1 MKKKRTPK
9 KFVAYC
15 MLEINHNKRLN
26 NKYSQNGKSS
36 VDLLYNQ
43 LVLLEIC
50 ELINFYPII
59 TNNQAVNTDEF
70 LGTTIAFYLK
80 ERHDRIEG
88 ANAELKIFTYIQTE
102 FYKYIEENRNI
113 KEKITL
119 DELYEDLENFF
130 NYISSEFIKQQNDRK
145 EFRKNLKSYIYY
157 INTEFE
163 RMVKECEFVYNHL
176 GDDGSYYEDIINGIS
191 DEEEYDEDLEADE
204 ETEEY
209 DEDLEAD
216 EETEEYDEDLE
227 ADEETEEYD
236 EDLED
241 SEENDPYKDLDLK
254 KLFIKDNTNKY
265 KSEKKLIEDLKR
277 KEIKLDYMY
286 RADGLNIARL
296 TKPFIIFWINLV
308 YIIPIIICIYLA
320 IKTSYYVSLI
330 VIPLYFFAIVPRKI
344 NPLVSLFAIV
354 VSILLLI
361 DFNNIESLSD
371 IFLFDIVVGLT
382 ISRLIFIVWLGYV
395 KKVSKTSFINNIDLF
410 YKFWFSGKVAIK
422 YNAENV
428 AFYTRSDSNVKI

>member
-191 DEEEYDEDLEADE
+191 DE
-204 ETEEY
+204 
-209 DEDLEAD
+209 
-216 EETEEYDEDLE
+216 EEYDEDLE

>member
-209 DEDLEAD
+209 DEDLE
-216 EETEEYDEDLE
+216 
-227 ADEETEEYD
+227 
-236 EDLED
+236 D

-410 YKFWFSGKVAIK
+410 YKFWFSGRVAIK

>member
-209 DEDLEAD
+209 DEDLE
-216 EETEEYDEDLE
+216 
-227 ADEETEEYD
+227 
-236 EDLED
+236 D
-241 SEENDPYKDLDLK
+241 SEENDLYKDLDLK

-382 ISRLIFIVWLGYV
+382 IARLIFIVWLGYV

-410 YKFWFSGKVAIK
+410 YKFWFSGRVAIK